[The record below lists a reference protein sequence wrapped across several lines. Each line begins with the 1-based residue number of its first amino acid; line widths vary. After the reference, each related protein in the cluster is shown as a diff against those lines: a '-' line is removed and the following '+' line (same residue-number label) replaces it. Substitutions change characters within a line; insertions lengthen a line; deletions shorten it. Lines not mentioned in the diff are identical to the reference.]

1 MRKLIMI
8 TSQTSCDMFKSL
20 NVQKSPWQ
28 RCICQHSDMEHAFH
42 IIQREPKVFRPWSW
56 QLRGFWC
63 QKKDLQYFILCP
75 WNNTELLSGPRSED
89 NVSSELIGLAS
100 FSNFIIPQTA
110 LKEISFCDV
119 FQFRWENRWGLRCL
133 TNTLSW
139 QALTRFSILSV
150 CTEACSQ
157 LKVKTNIGVPTQTL
171 PHNLSPPSAVTLI

>member
-1 MRKLIMI
+1 
-8 TSQTSCDMFKSL
+8 MFKSIHDKDASADIQIW
-20 NVQKSPWQ
+20 NMHFISFSENK
-28 RCICQHSDMEHAFH
+28 RCLDREADSYEDFGAKKGFPIFYFVSLEEH
-42 IIQREPKVFRPWSW
+42 RVTVRSS
-56 QLRGFWC
+56 LRFV
-63 QKKDLQYFILCP
+63 
-75 WNNTELLSGPRSED
+75 TED
-89 NVSSELIGLAS
+89 NASSQLIGLAS

-133 TNTLSW
+133 TNTLSR